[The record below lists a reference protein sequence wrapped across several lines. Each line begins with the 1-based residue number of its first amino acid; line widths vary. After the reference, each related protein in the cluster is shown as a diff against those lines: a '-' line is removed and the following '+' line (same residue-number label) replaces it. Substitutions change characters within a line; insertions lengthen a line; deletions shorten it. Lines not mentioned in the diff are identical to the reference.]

1 MNEIHNARR
10 KKPLVSSKDVAKHA
24 GVSQTT
30 VSRVLNTPHL
40 VKKPTV
46 DKVMASIDELNYI
59 PNGHAR
65 SLVQNKTN
73 TIALLSGPL
82 HNPFFVDT
90 TQAIVK
96 YANDKGYRVN
106 VQFVNDQK
114 LNEAYAS
121 AVENKVDG
129 IIMSCIL
136 IDDPIFEKFERM
148 DLPFITYNRKHKMN
162 KHFVEIDNFEAG
174 YMSAK
179 HMIELGHKEIAWIG
193 GPLTVST
200 FNNRY
205 DGFLQAMKDYKHPLS
220 EDYVIQTDTSK
231 QDITKAFNEMLT
243 LRQPPTAFC
252 AATDSIAMNLIDDAS
267 KANLSVPN
275 DLSVIGIDNVDITS
289 HSLIQLTTIGSIS
302 EQNLGYLAIRELI
315 EMIENKKNS
324 CVKITESVKVFNR
337 NTTKAFQ

>member
-1 MNEIHNARR
+1 M
-10 KKPLVSSKDVAKHA
+10 VSSKDVAKHA

-30 VSRVLNTPHL
+30 VSRVMNTPDL

-90 TQAIVK
+90 TTAIVN

-114 LNEAYAS
+114 LNEAYTS

-174 YMSAK
+174 YLSAK
-179 HMIELGHKEIAWIG
+179 HMLDLGHTRIAWVG

-205 DGFLQAMKDYKHPLS
+205 EGFLHAMKDHHHQLL
-220 EDYVIQTDTSK
+220 EEYVIHTDTSK
-231 QDITKAFNEMLT
+231 HDITSAFKRMMSLE
-243 LRQPPTAFC
+243 QSPTAFC

-267 KANLSVPN
+267 KENLIVPQ
-275 DLSVIGIDNVDITS
+275 DVSVIGIDNVDLSS
-289 HSLIQLTTIGSIS
+289 HGLIQLTTVGSIS
-302 EQNLGYLAIRELI
+302 EQNLGYLAICELI
-315 EMIENKKNS
+315 KMIENKKNS

-337 NTTKAFQ
+337 NTTKAIQ